1 MSNLAA
7 RTRRP
12 AGETRA
18 LLLETAIERVSRE
31 GLRIDYANIEL
42 EDLIREAGVPRSTVF
57 RIWPDRGAFIGDLVR
72 ALFETD
78 PGFEAGFD
86 EETLELLEIAIAEAS
101 KDADPAQAR
110 RAVLR
115 DVIRR
120 TTAHNIVA
128 VEESVTW
135 RAYRTLSAAL
145 VSGDSVPGGESIR
158 TLLGEIESR
167 YVGRMAAMYRRLN
180 TALGLRMRHPLT
192 EQDLALSLMAVIEG
206 MSDHRR
212 IDPAGVD
219 RPRLVQVGDEEPEPW
234 HLVGIAVHAV
244 YEAYTE
250 PAAG

>member
-31 GLRIDYANIEL
+31 GLRIDFANLEL
-42 EDLIREAGVPRSTVF
+42 EDLIRAAGVPRSTVF
-57 RIWPDRGAFIGDLVR
+57 RIWPDRDAFIGDLVR
-72 ALFETD
+72 ALFDAD

-86 EETLELLEIAIAEAS
+86 EETLELLEHAIAEAS
-101 KDADPAQAR
+101 KDADPAEAR

-115 DVIRR
+115 AVVRR

-128 VEESVTW
+128 VEDSVTW

-158 TLLGEIESR
+158 TLLGEIDRR
-167 YVGRMAAMYRRLN
+167 YVSRMATVYRRLN
-180 TALGLRMRHPLT
+180 ESLGLRMRAPLT
-192 EQDLALSLMAVIEG
+192 EQDLALSIMAVIEG

-212 IDPAGVD
+212 IDPLGVD
-219 RPRLVQVGDEEPEPW
+219 RPRMVATGDEEPEPW
-234 HLVGIAVHAV
+234 HLVGLAVHAV
-244 YEAYTE
+244 YEAFTE
-250 PAAG
+250 PAG